1 MFDKGSFDAY
11 NFLAKE
17 RVNMKLVIVESPT
30 KASTIKRYLGN
41 DYKVMAS
48 YGHIRDLAKDG
59 EDNLGIDINNN
70 FLPRYEIAEG
80 KNALVTRLLKASK
93 EAEEVYLATDPDRE
107 GEAISWHLAKVLN
120 LDLNTTKRL
129 EFHEITS
136 YGIKN
141 ALDNIRLVDQNLVNS
156 QETRRIIDRIIG
168 FKLSQLVNRK
178 LKSKSA
184 GRVQSVVLK
193 LLVDREREIAAFV
206 PKEKWNIDLI
216 LGYGRHKLEASLT
229 KINGEK
235 IEIPNETEKNKIV
248 SLIPSTLIVKSIS
261 EEEKKH
267 YARPAY
273 VTSSLQIDAFSKY
286 KFSTSKTMKVAQELF
301 EGIKT
306 KKGLVGLITYM
317 RTDSTRLAP
326 LFVSQVKKFIEDNYG
341 KEYVGK
347 GNTVGSNKA
356 LVQDAHE
363 AIRPTHIELTPEAIK
378 DDLTTDQ
385 YKLYSLIYN
394 RALASIMAPRVSLD
408 KEIVFEVNGL
418 EFVSKCSKTI
428 FDGHTKI
435 STDKK
440 SKEKYIDF
448 DINVGDEC
456 SVKEIKE
463 QQEFSKPP
471 VRYSEAR
478 LVKEMEDLGIGRPS
492 TYASTIETIKKTYA
506 KVEEGVLIPT
516 DQGFLTN
523 DKLQEFFKSFINV
536 KYTANMEKELDDI
549 ATSKLTKEVALNEF
563 YSDFIKLFNI
573 ANVDMEYVK
582 ALPTGK
588 ICPTCGSP
596 LVIRKGKYS
605 EFYGCG
611 NFPNCTYM
619 EKKEVEVPKN
629 AKKCPECQEGFLI
642 KKVGK
647 FGAFLG
653 CNKNCGYTE
662 SFKGR
667 ISKKSN

>member
-1 MFDKGSFDAY
+1 
-11 NFLAKE
+11 
-17 RVNMKLVIVESPT
+17 MKLVIVESPT
-30 KASTIKRYLGN
+30 KASTIKRYLGK
-41 DYKVMAS
+41 DYTVMAS

-59 EDNLGIDINNN
+59 IDNLGVEIDNN
-70 FLPRYEIAEG
+70 FLPHYEIASG
-80 KNALVTRLLKASK
+80 KNSIVTRLLKASK
-93 EAEEVYLATDPDRE
+93 DAEEVYLATDPDRE

-129 EFHEITS
+129 EFHEITP
-136 YGIKN
+136 YGISN
-141 ALDNIRLVDQNLVNS
+141 ALENIRLVDQNLVNS

-193 LLVDREREIAAFV
+193 LLVDREREIASFV
-206 PKEKWNIDLI
+206 PKEKWNISVNLKK
-216 LGYGRHKLEASLT
+216 GKNKLVASLV
-229 KINGEK
+229 KMNGEK
-235 IEIPNETEKNKIV
+235 IEIHNENEKNEVVK
-248 SLIPSTLIVKSIS
+248 LIPETLTIVDIK

-267 YARPAY
+267 FAKPAY

-286 KFSTSKTMKVAQELF
+286 KFSTTKTMKIAQELF

-326 LFVSQVKKFIEDNYG
+326 LFVSQTKKFIEENYG

-347 GNTVGSNKA
+347 GNTIGSSKA

-363 AIRPTHIELTPEAIK
+363 AIRPTHIDLTPESLK
-378 DDLTTDQ
+378 DDLTSDQ
-385 YKLYSLIYN
+385 LKLYTLIYN
-394 RALASIMAPRVSLD
+394 RALASIMTPKVTLD
-408 KEIVFEVNGL
+408 KEIVFFENGL

-435 STDKK
+435 SLEKK
-440 SKEKYIDF
+440 SKEKYIEF
-448 DINVGDEC
+448 DTLIGDVYNVENINE
-456 SVKEIKE
+456 E
-463 QQEFSKPP
+463 QEFSKPP
-471 VRYSEAR
+471 YRYSEAR

-506 KVEEGVLIPT
+506 KVEGGVLIPT
-516 DQGFLTN
+516 EQGFITN

-536 KYTANMEKELDDI
+536 KYTAKMEKELDNI
-549 ATSKLTKEVALNEF
+549 ASTKSTKEHALNEF
-563 YSDFIKLFNI
+563 YSDFIKLFDK
-573 ANVDMEYVK
+573 ANSDMEYVK

-596 LVIRKGKYS
+596 LVLRKGKYS
-605 EFYGCG
+605 EFYGCS
-611 NFPNCTYM
+611 NFPNCNYM
-619 EKKEVEVPKN
+619 EKKEIEVPKN
-629 AKKCPECQEGFLI
+629 AKKCPQCQEGFLLI
-642 KKVGK
+642 RKGK
-647 FGAFLG
+647 FGSFLS

-667 ISKKSN
+667 IKKK